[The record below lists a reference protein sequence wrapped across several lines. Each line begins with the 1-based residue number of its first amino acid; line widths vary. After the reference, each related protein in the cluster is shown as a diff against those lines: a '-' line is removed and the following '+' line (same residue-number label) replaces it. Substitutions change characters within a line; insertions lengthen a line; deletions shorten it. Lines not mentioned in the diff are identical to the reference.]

1 MIRFGGRERPA
12 GGNWLDPAPAA
23 PASGGP
29 GAREIVSVHLVRAPA
44 ADIAGEEDGPFRV
57 RRYRAAHRAVIAVGG
72 GHGRPPVYRRS
83 ACVSVNVIVKLSD
96 ELAAGR
102 RRKDFWC
109 GTGPVSAAG
118 FAHSARFVAYD
129 APFPRRSRVN
139 SGSLIF
145 AGGFGL
151 ANATPDQSGSA
162 ASFTT

>member
-1 MIRFGGRERPA
+1 M
-12 GGNWLDPAPAA
+12 
-23 PASGGP
+23 
-29 GAREIVSVHLVRAPA
+29 
-44 ADIAGEEDGPFRV
+44 
-57 RRYRAAHRAVIAVGG
+57 
-72 GHGRPPVYRRS
+72 
-83 ACVSVNVIVKLSD
+83 VNVIVKLSD